1 MTGTR
6 TARAAAALL
15 LAAVSVFA
23 AGCDRTQGV
32 PADKPAVSAAPL
44 PIPLTTTTSTTPS
57 AKPTVDYTRL
67 LIQDRDIS
75 EPNDTY
81 TAQSPISNPDGRPG
95 AEVLLVNQN
104 QTKAINVL
112 LVGLPTPADG
122 PSALGE
128 AVANLAKTVTG
139 SAPQPSPVGTGGTV
153 VTGTSPDGTK
163 SVTVLLFTEG
173 ATLARIEFDGV
184 AGQPAAPA
192 FVTDVGQKQ
201 DIALRVGQPTA
212 PA

>member
-1 MTGTR
+1 MIRSR
-6 TARAAAALL
+6 TARAASALTLAALSL
-15 LAAVSVFA
+15 VA
-23 AGCDRTQGV
+23 AGCDHNQGL
-32 PADKPAVSAAPL
+32 PTDKSAASAAPL
-44 PIPLTTTTSTTPS
+44 PIPLTTKTSTTPP
-57 AKPTVDYTRL
+57 AKPAVDYTRL

-75 EPNDTY
+75 EPNETY
-81 TAQSPISNPDGRPG
+81 TAQSPIVNPDGRPG

-112 LVGLPTPADG
+112 LVGLPNAADG

-128 AVANLAKTVTG
+128 AVANLAKTMTG
-139 SAPQPSPVGTGGTV
+139 SPPQPSPVGTGGTV
-153 VTGTSPDGTK
+153 VTGTSLDGKK

-192 FVTDVGQKQ
+192 FVTDVAQKQ
-201 DIALRVGQPTA
+201 AIALRVGQPA
-212 PA
+212 

>member
-1 MTGTR
+1 MTRSSTAR
-6 TARAAAALL
+6 TAGALALAALT
-15 LAAVSVFA
+15 VFA
-23 AGCDRTQGV
+23 AGCDRNQGL
-32 PADKPAVSAAPL
+32 PTDKPAASAAPL
-44 PIPLTTTTSTTPS
+44 PIPLTTTSTTPP
-57 AKPTVDYTRL
+57 AKPAVDYTRL

-75 EPNDTY
+75 EPNETY
-81 TAQSPISNPDGRPG
+81 TAQSPIINPDGRPG

-112 LVGLPTPADG
+112 LVGLPNPADG

-128 AVANLAKTVTG
+128 AVANLAKTMTG

-153 VTGTSPDGTK
+153 VTGTSLDGKK

-201 DIALRVGQPTA
+201 AIALRVGQPA
-212 PA
+212 

>member
-1 MTGTR
+1 MTRTR
-6 TARAAAALL
+6 TARAAAALA
-15 LAAVSVFA
+15 LAALSIVA
-23 AGCDRTQGV
+23 AGCDRNQGL
-32 PADKPAVSAAPL
+32 PTDKPAASAAPL
-44 PIPLTTTTSTTPS
+44 PIPLTTTTSTTAP
-57 AKPTVDYTRL
+57 AKPAVDYARL

-75 EPNDTY
+75 AAGDTY
-81 TAQSPISNPDGRPG
+81 TAQSPIIDPDGRPG

-112 LVGLPTPADG
+112 LVGLPNPADG
-122 PSALGE
+122 PSALSE

-184 AGQPAAPA
+184 AGQPAATE

-201 DIALRVGQPTA
+201 DIALRVGQPA
-212 PA
+212 KPA

>member
-1 MTGTR
+1 MTRSR
-6 TARAAAALL
+6 TARAAGALAL
-15 LAAVSVFA
+15 TALTALSIVL
-23 AGCDRTQGV
+23 AGCDHNQGL
-32 PADKPAVSAAPL
+32 PADKPAASAAPL
-44 PIPLTTTTSTTPS
+44 PIPLTTTTSTTPP
-57 AKPTVDYTRL
+57 AKPAVDYTRL

-81 TAQSPISNPDGRPG
+81 TAQSPIINPDGRPG
-95 AEVLLVNQN
+95 AEVLMVNQN

-112 LVGLPTPADG
+112 LVGLPDAADG

-128 AVANLAKTVTG
+128 AVANLAKTMTG
-139 SAPQPSPVGTGGTV
+139 SAPQPSPVGTGGTA
-153 VTGTSPDGTK
+153 VTGTSLDGKK

-201 DIALRVGQPTA
+201 AIALRVGQPA
-212 PA
+212 

>member
-1 MTGTR
+1 MIRSR
-6 TARAAAALL
+6 TARTAGALALAALSL
-15 LAAVSVFA
+15 VA
-23 AGCDRTQGV
+23 AGCDRNQGL
-32 PADKPAVSAAPL
+32 PTDKPAASAAPL
-44 PIPLTTTTSTTPS
+44 PIPLTTTTSTTPP
-57 AKPTVDYTRL
+57 AKPAVDYTRL

-75 EPNDTY
+75 EPNETY
-81 TAQSPISNPDGRPG
+81 TAQSPIINPDGRPG

-112 LVGLPTPADG
+112 LVGLPNPADG

-128 AVANLAKTVTG
+128 AVANLAKTMTG

-153 VTGTSPDGTK
+153 VTGTSLDGKK

-184 AGQPAAPA
+184 AGQPVAPV

-201 DIALRVGQPTA
+201 AIALRVGQPA
-212 PA
+212 

>member
-1 MTGTR
+1 MTRSSTAR
-6 TARAAAALL
+6 TAGALALAALT
-15 LAAVSVFA
+15 VFA
-23 AGCDRTQGV
+23 AGCDRNQGL
-32 PADKPAVSAAPL
+32 PTDKPAASAAPL
-44 PIPLTTTTSTTPS
+44 PIPLTTTTSTTPP
-57 AKPTVDYTRL
+57 AKPAVDYTRL

-75 EPNDTY
+75 EPNETY
-81 TAQSPISNPDGRPG
+81 TAQSPIINPDGRPG

-112 LVGLPTPADG
+112 LVGLPDAADG

-128 AVANLAKTVTG
+128 AVANLAKTMTG

-153 VTGTSPDGTK
+153 VTGTSLDGTK

-184 AGQPAAPA
+184 AGQPVAPV

-201 DIALRVGQPTA
+201 AIALRVGQPA
-212 PA
+212 

>member
-1 MTGTR
+1 MIRSR
-6 TARAAAALL
+6 TARAAGALTLAALSL
-15 LAAVSVFA
+15 VA
-23 AGCDRTQGV
+23 AGCDHNQGL
-32 PADKPAVSAAPL
+32 PADKPAASAAPL
-44 PIPLTTTTSTTPS
+44 PIPLTTTTSTTPP
-57 AKPTVDYTRL
+57 AKPAVDYTRL

-75 EPNDTY
+75 EPNETY
-81 TAQSPISNPDGRPG
+81 TAQSPIINPDGRPG

-112 LVGLPTPADG
+112 LVGLPNPADG

-128 AVANLAKTVTG
+128 AVANLAKTMTG
-139 SAPQPSPVGTGGTV
+139 SPPQPSPVGTGGTV
-153 VTGTSPDGTK
+153 VTGTSLDGKK

-184 AGQPAAPA
+184 AGQPAAPS

-201 DIALRVGQPTA
+201 AIALRVGQPA
-212 PA
+212 

>member
-1 MTGTR
+1 MTRSR
-6 TARAAAALL
+6 TARAAGALAL
-15 LAAVSVFA
+15 TALTALSIVL
-23 AGCDRTQGV
+23 AGCDHNQGL
-32 PADKPAVSAAPL
+32 PADKPAASAAPL
-44 PIPLTTTTSTTPS
+44 PIPLTTTTSTTPP
-57 AKPTVDYTRL
+57 AKPAVDYTRL

-75 EPNDTY
+75 EPNETY
-81 TAQSPISNPDGRPG
+81 TAQSPIINPDGRPG
-95 AEVLLVNQN
+95 AEVLMVNQN

-112 LVGLPTPADG
+112 LVGLPDAADG

-128 AVANLAKTVTG
+128 AVANLAKTMTG
-139 SAPQPSPVGTGGTV
+139 SAPQPSPVGTGGTA
-153 VTGTSPDGTK
+153 VTGTSLDGKK

-201 DIALRVGQPTA
+201 AIALRVGQPA
-212 PA
+212 

>member
-1 MTGTR
+1 MTRSR
-6 TARAAAALL
+6 TARTAGALALAALT
-15 LAAVSVFA
+15 VFA
-23 AGCDRTQGV
+23 AGCDRNQGL
-32 PADKPAVSAAPL
+32 PTDKPAASAAPL
-44 PIPLTTTTSTTPS
+44 PIPLTTTTSTTPP
-57 AKPTVDYTRL
+57 AKPAVDYTRL

-75 EPNDTY
+75 EPNETY
-81 TAQSPISNPDGRPG
+81 TAQSPIINPDGRPG

-112 LVGLPTPADG
+112 LVGLPDAADG

-128 AVANLAKTVTG
+128 AVANLAKTMTG

-153 VTGTSPDGTK
+153 VTGTSLDGTK

-184 AGQPAAPA
+184 AGQPVAPV

-201 DIALRVGQPTA
+201 AIALRVGQPA
-212 PA
+212 

>member
-1 MTGTR
+1 MIRSR
-6 TARAAAALL
+6 TARTAGALALAALT
-15 LAAVSVFA
+15 VFA
-23 AGCDRTQGV
+23 AGCDRNQGL
-32 PADKPAVSAAPL
+32 PTDKPAASAAPL
-44 PIPLTTTTSTTPS
+44 PIPLTTTTSTTPP
-57 AKPTVDYTRL
+57 AKPAVDYTRL

-75 EPNDTY
+75 EPNETY
-81 TAQSPISNPDGRPG
+81 TAQSPIINPDGRPG

-112 LVGLPTPADG
+112 LVGLPNPADG

-128 AVANLAKTVTG
+128 AVANLAKTMTG
-139 SAPQPSPVGTGGTV
+139 SPPQPSPVGTGGTV
-153 VTGTSPDGTK
+153 VTGTSLDGKK

-184 AGQPAAPA
+184 AGQPAAPS

-201 DIALRVGQPTA
+201 AIALRVGQPA
-212 PA
+212 

>member
-1 MTGTR
+1 MTRPR
-6 TARAAAALL
+6 TVRAAVALALAALSI
-15 LAAVSVFA
+15 VT
-23 AGCDRTQGV
+23 AGCDRDQGL
-32 PADKPAVSAAPL
+32 PADKPAASAAPL
-44 PIPLTTTTSTTPS
+44 PIPLTTTTSAAPA
-57 AKPTVDYTRL
+57 AKPAVDYTRL

-75 EPNDTY
+75 EPNETY
-81 TAQSPISNPDGRPG
+81 TAQSPIANPDGRPG

-112 LVGLPTPADG
+112 LVGLPNAADG

-128 AVANLAKTVTG
+128 AVANLAKTMTG
-139 SAPQPSPVGTGGTV
+139 SPPQPSPVGTGGTV
-153 VTGTSPDGTK
+153 VTGTSLDGKK

-184 AGQPAAPA
+184 AGQPAAPS

-201 DIALRVGQPTA
+201 AIALRVGQPA
-212 PA
+212 

>member
-1 MTGTR
+1 MTRTR
-6 TARAAAALL
+6 TARAIAALA
-15 LAAVSVFA
+15 LAALSVFA
-23 AGCDRTQGV
+23 AGCDRDQGL
-32 PADKPAVSAAPL
+32 PADKPAATAAPL
-44 PIPLTTTTSTTPS
+44 PIPLTTTTTAA
-57 AKPTVDYTRL
+57 AKPAVDYARL

-75 EPNDTY
+75 ATNDTY
-81 TAQSPISNPDGRPG
+81 TAQSPVIDPDGRPG

-112 LVGLPTPADG
+112 LVGLPHPADG
-122 PSALGE
+122 PSALSE
-128 AVANLAKTVTG
+128 AVANLAKSVTG

-184 AGQPAAPA
+184 AGQPAATE

-201 DIALRVGQPTA
+201 DIALRVGQPA
-212 PA
+212 EPA